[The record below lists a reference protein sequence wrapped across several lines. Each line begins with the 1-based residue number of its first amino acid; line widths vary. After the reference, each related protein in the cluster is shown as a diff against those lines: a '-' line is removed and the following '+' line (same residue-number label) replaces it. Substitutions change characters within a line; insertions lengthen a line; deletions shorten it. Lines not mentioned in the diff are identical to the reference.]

1 MKQIILSKRVRSLVW
16 RTLMMFIAGICA
28 AIADDIG
35 LLKLNG
41 EMTVLVGLVLGE
53 ISKAIN
59 NMIQESK

>member
-1 MKQIILSKRVRSLVW
+1 
-16 RTLMMFIAGICA
+16 MMFIAGICA

>member
-1 MKQIILSKRVRSLVW
+1 MKEIFFSNRMKSLYW

>member
-1 MKQIILSKRVRSLVW
+1 MKEIFFSNRMKSLYW
-16 RTLMMFIAGICA
+16 RTLMMFIAGICS